1 MHTATGHCQD
11 GIPRIKVIRTKVVP
25 FVAALAVSFTGD
37 GIESGA
43 VMTARSV
50 AYGSFAG
57 TALSKG
63 MAVIA

>member
-43 VMTARSV
+43 V
-50 AYGSFAG
+50 
-57 TALSKG
+57 
-63 MAVIA
+63 